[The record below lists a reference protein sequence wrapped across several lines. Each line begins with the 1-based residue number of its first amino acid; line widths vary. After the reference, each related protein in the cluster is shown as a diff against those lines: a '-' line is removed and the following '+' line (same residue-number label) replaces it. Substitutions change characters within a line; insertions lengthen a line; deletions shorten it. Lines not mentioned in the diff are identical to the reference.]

1 MISSSP
7 GRPIKWVGFAFA
19 LGATMIWSGNFI
31 VARGLNELVNPAT
44 LALMRWITAC
54 LFMLPVAGRT
64 AWEQRKIIQKHIR
77 YLLPTAFLGVTVFN
91 TLIYVAA
98 HSSTALNLSLIATST
113 PIFII
118 LFARMFL
125 REPITASRVAGL
137 LLAVSGVVLL
147 ITRGDFS
154 VLLGLSFAAGD
165 IWMILAAV
173 IFGGY
178 SILIRK
184 KPPEISLG
192 VFLMSTFLLGLLM
205 LVPWALWEIFCM
217 GFPALSMDI
226 VGSVL
231 YIGIGASLAAFFLW
245 TRAIEII
252 GPSAAGLIYYT
263 LPLFSGFGAFLILG
277 EPVGWVHAL
286 SGIMIF
292 GGIIT
297 ATRRQQ

>member
-1 MISSSP
+1 M
-7 GRPIKWVGFAFA
+7 RWAGFAFA

-31 VARGLNELVNPAT
+31 VARGLNEVIQPAT
-44 LALMRWITAC
+44 LALLRWMVAC
-54 LFMLPVAGRT
+54 LA
-64 AWEQRKIIQKHIR
+64 
-77 YLLPTAFLGVTVFN
+77 LLPLAGMATWKEIRVIRGNIGYLMSTAFLGVTVFN

-118 LFARMFL
+118 IFARIFL
-125 REPITASRVAGL
+125 GEPITIVRIGGL

-147 ITRGDFS
+147 VTRADLAI
-154 VLLGLSFAAGD
+154 LLNLSFAVGD
-165 IWMILAAV
+165 IWMVLAAM

-184 KPPEISLG
+184 KPPQISQSA
-192 VFLMSTFLLGLLM
+192 FLISTFLLWLLT
-205 LVPWALWEIFCM
+205 LLPWSVLEISTH
-217 GFPALSMDI
+217 GFPELTIDI

-231 YIGIGASLAAFFLW
+231 YIGLGASLVAFFLW
-245 TRAIEII
+245 NRAIAIV
-252 GPSAAGLIYYT
+252 GPSTAGLIYYT
-263 LPLFSGFGAFLILG
+263 LPLFSGLGAFLILG

-286 SGIMIF
+286 SGLMIF

-297 ATRRQQ
+297 ATRR